1 MFVFNSEW
9 IQWKKRWIFFNLFSK
24 SYLDEVQI
32 IKYATKMTLGSIS
45 SQDKQERIQTISTV
59 SYKTIF
65 LKTRLWS
72 LFSTN
77 RNYSSFFIVIDP
89 LLAANILIICLC
101 KSSVS
106 KHPIDILRTCKIPK
120 PAVKS
125 NSPRYKGISPQTDLG
140 FALKNVVPVTSG
152 YIRNLPK
159 CSR

>member
-1 MFVFNSEW
+1 M
-9 IQWKKRWIFFNLFSK
+9 R
-24 SYLDEVQI
+24 
-32 IKYATKMTLGSIS
+32 
-45 SQDKQERIQTISTV
+45 
-59 SYKTIF
+59 
-65 LKTRLWS
+65 S

-89 LLAANILIICLC
+89 LLAANLLIICLC

-140 FALKNVVPVTSG
+140 FALKNVVSVTSG

-159 CSR
+159 CSRWFYYWSLHHIMLYHQPWNLAIIWILKLSWIYFKIFAASCSL